1 MKREISVLS
10 ILLALAVLLSA
21 CIQEPVVP
29 TEPTTEPTAAPTA
42 KPTEAPTTEP
52 TEPPTTEPATEPPSE
67 PPTEEPTVAPTII
80 PTEPDPAIPPEGPR
94 QAGQR
99 LTEEELARFEQMFT
113 RFADEFSLS
122 LINYYN
128 MALSHTYQSV
138 EEMKFSYFFNDGFAD
153 HWGAELTQEER
164 NFYYT
169 EIGYEITK
177 DIYRFPADKVA
188 WVLDYYF
195 GKSLDEVDLGMVYN
209 PNTDCY
215 YQIPAGAMTYPK
227 VDFHDGYYDEETGMI
242 ALYYNDYMKPEE
254 RVITIQSKKSVGEAG
269 YYIVSNMV
277 VRSWYNL

>member
-1 MKREISVLS
+1 MRKTV
-10 ILLALAVLLSA
+10 ILLLILIVLLYA
-21 CIQEPVVP
+21 CAGESSPTAAPTIAETVAPTVKPTGIPTTPPTQPP
-29 TEPTTEPTAAPTA
+29 TEPTTEEPTD
-42 KPTEAPTTEP
+42 APTT
-52 TEPPTTEPATEPPSE
+52 
-67 PPTEEPTVAPTII
+67 I

-99 LTEEELARFEQMFT
+99 LTEEELAGFEQMFT
-113 RFADEFSLS
+113 RFSDEYSLS
-122 LINYYN
+122 PVNYYN
-128 MALSHTYQSV
+128 LALSHTYQSV
-138 EEMKFSYFFNDGFAD
+138 EEIKFSYFFNDGFAD

-209 PNTDCY
+209 PDTDCY
-215 YQIPAGAMTYPK
+215 YQRPAGAMTYPK
-227 VDFHDGYYDEETGMI
+227 VDFHDGYYDAETGMI
-242 ALYYNDYMKPEE
+242 TLYYNDYMKPEE

-269 YYIVSNMV
+269 YYIVSNVV
-277 VRSWYNL
+277 VRSWW